1 MIKNYLDLINSYVK
15 KFATTLGL
23 IKSTENT
30 RLYRLKILLTAL
42 YDAGYSRIRKTLFI
56 KLVFLI
62 DHYLDRNLSSKPRI
76 FGYNFYVY
84 KYGVFTAELLI
95 DLKRLG
101 ISYEKTERGT
111 YIKINMP
118 FIKVEELSKKD
129 RKLYDKFMNMIK
141 LYVIPYEN
149 CPDELTLYILE
160 NLLRIRPG
168 QKLFYY
174 YIYVGKLINRNPPKD
189 YDL

>member
-42 YDAGYSRIRKTLFI
+42 YDAGYSKIRKTLFI

-62 DHYLDRNLSSKPRI
+62 NHYLDRNLSPEPRI
-76 FGYNFYVY
+76 FGYNFYIH
-84 KYGVFTAELLI
+84 KYGIFTAELLA
-95 DLKRLG
+95 DLERLRV
-101 ISYEKTERGT
+101 SYEKTERGT
-111 YIKINMP
+111 YIKIDQP
-118 FIKVEELSKKD
+118 FIKIEDLSKKD
-129 RKLYDKFMNMIK
+129 RELYDKFMNMIR

-160 NLLRIRPG
+160 NLLGIYPG

-174 YIYVGKLINRNPPKD
+174 YIYVGKLIKRNQPKD